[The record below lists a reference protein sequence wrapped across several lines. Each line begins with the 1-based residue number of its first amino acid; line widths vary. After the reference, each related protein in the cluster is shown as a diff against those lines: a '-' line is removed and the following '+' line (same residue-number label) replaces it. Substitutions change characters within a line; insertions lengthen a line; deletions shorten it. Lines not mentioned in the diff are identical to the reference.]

1 MKRDKQILLLGLPL
15 LVVAL
20 LYLASCAT
28 PPPTKELAAAE
39 SATAEAKATCEQCKQ
54 RVCGDDPTRGDYC
67 GAPCGEDELAAAE
80 SALAKGKAL
89 ASEFCSELEA
99 RRMLIDAKA
108 KADEAKLKCAVPP
121 PPPPP
126 PPPAPAPELKDI
138 FFDFDKYNIRP
149 DAAAVLEEDAATLQ
163 ADANLTVLIEGYA
176 DIRGTPAY
184 NLKLAQR
191 RADSTKAFL
200 VQLGIDPARIT
211 TSSGGETT
219 QFGAGTTEEAYQL
232 NRRAHFVVTSPTAKV
247 GARLIFQYA
256 N

>member
-1 MKRDKQILLLGLPL
+1 MKRNKQMLFLSIPFV
-15 LVVAL
+15 VVAML
-20 LYLASCAT
+20 FLASCAT

-39 SATAEAKATCEQCKQ
+39 SATADAKATCEQCKE

-67 GAPCGEDELAAAE
+67 GAPCGEAELAAAE

-89 ASEFCSELEA
+89 SGEFCSELEA

-108 KADEAKLKCAVPP
+108 KADEAQLKCAAPP

-126 PPPAPAPELKDI
+126 PMPTSDLNDI
-138 FFDFDKYNIRP
+138 FFDFDRSDIRP
-149 DAAAVLEEDAATLQ
+149 DAAAVLEGNADVLNQ
-163 ADANLTVLIEGYA
+163 DANVTVLIEGYA

-184 NLKLAQR
+184 NLRLAQR

-200 VQLGIDPARIT
+200 VQLGVDPSRVT
-211 TSSGGETT
+211 TASGGETA
-219 QFGAGTTEEAYQL
+219 QFGAGSTEEAYQL
-232 NRRAHFVVTSPTAKV
+232 NRRAHFIVTSPTAQV
-247 GARLIFQYA
+247 GARIIFQYA